1 MSDED
6 KEDRVS
12 EEDKEDELE
21 YGDSDEDDDQQSG
34 DKRPG
39 PRSTTKGLPKGGIH
53 RGKSSAVVR
62 PAKRRGK
69 QNLVGDVE
77 DDDSGAAAAVVG
89 RGDTV
94 VASDNAIFSEYST
107 IRHSKMIRT

>member
-6 KEDRVS
+6 EENRGS

-34 DKRPG
+34 EKRPG
-39 PRSTTKGLPKGGIH
+39 PRSRTKRLSKGGI
-53 RGKSSAVVR
+53 RRVKSSAVVR

-69 QNLVGDVE
+69 QNLDGDGE
-77 DDDSGAAAAVVG
+77 DDNSGAAAAVVG
-89 RGDTV
+89 KDDTV
-94 VASDNAIFSEYST
+94 VASDNAIFSKHST